1 MLTPGKSTEF
11 QHATKPESVRLYS
24 GSHVLCVTASGV
36 VIQGE
41 IIDTKDV
48 SRNKEVTRF
57 LLLKLKPTTL
67 YSPATRESGAPVSPE
82 AAGRSLLDSV
92 SGA

>member
-1 MLTPGKSTEF
+1 MQKAGANTEF
-11 QHATKPESVRLYS
+11 QHAIKPESVRLYS

-36 VIQGE
+36 TVQGE

-57 LLLKLKPTTL
+57 LLLKLKPTTP
-67 YSPATRESGAPVSPE
+67 YTHVREGSTPPASPE
-82 AAGRSLLDSV
+82 AVGRSLLDGVGGS
-92 SGA
+92 